1 MDVSD
6 LFRQGESWASV
17 TPYQQFINRKN
28 KRKKTPDIS
37 VIIKEP
43 IGDTVNSIK
52 ISKED
57 TVTIIKKEYS
67 LKPPYVWHKVDYEGN
82 NNENNRCSD
91 DSRTET
97 DDSVRKLDK

>member
-1 MDVSD
+1 MEKTSNINIDKDNKDVSS

-17 TPYQQFINRKN
+17 TPYQQFITRKN

-52 ISKED
+52 ISK
-57 TVTIIKKEYS
+57 
-67 LKPPYVWHKVDYEGN
+67 
-82 NNENNRCSD
+82 
-91 DSRTET
+91 
-97 DDSVRKLDK
+97 